1 MSILRSIIN
10 DFKFTE
16 EDVPPFEA
24 KLFFEGQQRRLYL
37 ERYIVLLFLAV
48 VIATYGVIG
57 DSVATVIGAMIIA
70 PLMRPIMATA
80 AGLVMG
86 SMRRA
91 GISFLIVLAS
101 VVGVIALAWM
111 LTEVNFAT
119 IVSFDTNSQITGR
132 ISPRLIDLFVALAA
146 GAAGAV
152 AMSRDDVADSLPGV
166 AVAISLVPPLC
177 VVGIGLA
184 EGELTAASGA
194 MLLFL
199 TNFLSILLAGGA
211 VLALLG
217 LSTASTEG
225 LRSAARRRAF
235 ILIVI
240 GVLLVVV
247 PLATTTKQVYE
258 HALIRRDTALLAQE
272 WMAGTDYDISRVAV
286 SGDQVELVI
295 FGSGDRP
302 DLNLLG
308 EQVIAA
314 HDPIAN
320 FNLITIPTALE
331 QYETVSSQAE

>member
-1 MSILRSIIN
+1 MQVIDRHMHWLWSRSMPRRRFTQISILRSIIN
-10 DFKFTE
+10 DFKFTK

-91 GISFLIVLAS
+91 GISFLIVL
-101 VVGVIALAWM
+101 
-111 LTEVNFAT
+111 
-119 IVSFDTNSQITGR
+119 ITGR

-194 MLLFL
+194 MLSFL

-258 HALIRRDTALLAQE
+258 HALISRDTALLAQE
-272 WMAGTDYDISRVAV
+272 WMAETDYDISRVAV

-308 EQVIAA
+308 E
-314 HDPIAN
+314 
-320 FNLITIPTALE
+320 
-331 QYETVSSQAE
+331 